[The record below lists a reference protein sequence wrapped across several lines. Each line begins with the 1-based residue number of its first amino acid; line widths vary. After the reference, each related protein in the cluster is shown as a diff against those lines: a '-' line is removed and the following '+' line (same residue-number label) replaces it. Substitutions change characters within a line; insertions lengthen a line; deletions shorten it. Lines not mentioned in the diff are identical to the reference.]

1 MGNDQTPTAVSWS
14 AGQYLKFEK
23 ERNRP
28 IEDLLSRTNP
38 QKVQRVIDL
47 GCGPGNST
55 EFLVARYPDIEVN
68 GIDSSPEMI
77 AAAKERLPG
86 VHFEIADISTWEKK
100 GLFDI
105 ILANASLQW
114 VPDHETLFP
123 KLMDMLDEG
132 GTLAVQVPE
141 SSNEPAH
148 RLIREMASRP
158 PWSDKVRN
166 TDRIIMHGA
175 DFYLRL
181 LKDKASSLDI
191 WRTTYFHIL
200 RGGAA
205 AIVEWFK
212 GTALRPLTD
221 QLTRTESE
229 IFLKHYLEEI
239 AIAYPEFED
248 GSVVLPFPRL
258 FIVAKK

>member
-1 MGNDQTPTAVSWS
+1 MMTGYFLPGRFIRTNMKRAVRRGVKIRLILAGISDVKIAKYAERYMYNWLFRNHIELYEYKPCVLHAKVAVADRQWSTIGSYNVNDISAFASMGNDQTFSAVSWS

-28 IEDLLSRTNP
+28 IEDLLARTNP

-55 EFLVARYPDIEVN
+55 EFLVAKYPDIEVN

-114 VPDHETLFP
+114 VPDHVRGQRRDATR
-123 KLMDMLDEG
+123 
-132 GTLAVQVPE
+132 
-141 SSNEPAH
+141 PA
-148 RLIREMASRP
+148 ARP
-158 PWSDKVRN
+158 V
-166 TDRIIMHGA
+166 
-175 DFYLRL
+175 
-181 LKDKASSLDI
+181 
-191 WRTTYFHIL
+191 
-200 RGGAA
+200 
-205 AIVEWFK
+205 
-212 GTALRPLTD
+212 
-221 QLTRTESE
+221 
-229 IFLKHYLEEI
+229 
-239 AIAYPEFED
+239 
-248 GSVVLPFPRL
+248 
-258 FIVAKK
+258 